1 MHQVGAYNSLMTS
14 RGPLD
19 GLTVLDLTRVLAGP
33 YCTMLLGD
41 MGARVIKIEQPGH
54 GDDTR
59 AWGPPFVEDESTYF
73 LSVNRNKES
82 VTLDFKSLQGRGIL
96 DRLIADADVMVEN
109 FRPGTLAR
117 IGLDYASLKEIHPR
131 LVYCSIS
138 GFGQHGPRASQPG
151 YDAVVQAEGG
161 LMSITG
167 EAGGPPL
174 RLGVAIADLTAGLL
188 AAHGI
193 TLALFARERS
203 GRGQYVDVALF
214 DAVVSLLSYQASASL
229 NGSTRPV
236 RLGNRHPQIAPYDVF
251 PASDGDFFLA
261 VGNDRQFVRLC
272 QAAGLD
278 GLAGDDRFAT
288 NPARVANYPTL
299 RDRLVAALRDRTRAE
314 WIALLTTAGV
324 PCGAVRDVPDAL
336 ADPQVEARDM
346 IAAVE
351 HVAAGMV
358 KVLGVPVKL
367 SDTPGSVRAAPPA
380 LGQHTDQVL
389 AELGMT
395 PHDIAALRH
404 AHIV

>member
-1 MHQVGAYNSLMTS
+1 
-14 RGPLD
+14 
-19 GLTVLDLTRVLAGP
+19 
-33 YCTMLLGD
+33 
-41 MGARVIKIEQPGH
+41 
-54 GDDTR
+54 
-59 AWGPPFVEDESTYF
+59 
-73 LSVNRNKES
+73 
-82 VTLDFKSLQGRGIL
+82 
-96 DRLIADADVMVEN
+96 
-109 FRPGTLAR
+109 
-117 IGLDYASLKEIHPR
+117 
-131 LVYCSIS
+131 
-138 GFGQHGPRASQPG
+138 
-151 YDAVVQAEGG
+151 
-161 LMSITG
+161 MSITG

-299 RDRLVAALRDRTRAE
+299 RDRLVAALRERTRAE
-314 WIALLTTAGV
+314 WIALLRTAGV

-346 IAAVE
+346 GYSWDEVHDEAEQLE
-351 HVAAGMV
+351 HVVTDRLIGRIDEMLGRPETDPHGDPIPNSDGLV
-358 KVLGVPVKL
+358 KPQDAQTLLTWP
-367 SDTPGSVRAAPPA
+367 SSSR
-380 LGQHTDQVL
+380 
-389 AELGMT
+389 
-395 PHDIAALRH
+395 R
-404 AHIV
+404 